1 MFRVL
6 KNVELYAPEYMG
18 FKDIL
23 TAYGKIALI
32 SDRIGSMPMLQAEVT
47 DCGGMIAMPGLVDQ
61 HVHITGGGGEQGPEA

>member
-1 MFRVL
+1 
-6 KNVELYAPEYMG
+6 MG

-47 DCGGMIAMPGLVDQ
+47 DCGGMIAMPDWS
-61 HVHITGGGGEQGPEA
+61 ISMSI